1 MLGTY
6 LENETCWNFMAV
18 TRKSDIPYLY
28 QLSKKYHDKV
38 KPLMYFYSNQ
48 YWIGTMPLDEA
59 WLKTSYAVRYFYIY
73 QEVTETDLMRWAIRS
88 KETTPHP

>member
-1 MLGTY
+1 
-6 LENETCWNFMAV
+6 MAV
-18 TRKSDIPYLY
+18 TRKSDVPYLY

-59 WLKTSYAVRYFYIY
+59 WLKTSFAVRYFYIY

-88 KETTPHP
+88 KEITPHP